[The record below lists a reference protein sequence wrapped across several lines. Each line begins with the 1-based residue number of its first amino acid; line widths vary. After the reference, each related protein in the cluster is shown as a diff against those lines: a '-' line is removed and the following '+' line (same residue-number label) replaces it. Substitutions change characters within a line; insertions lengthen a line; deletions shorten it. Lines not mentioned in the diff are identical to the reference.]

1 MTEAP
6 GPSSGSHSAPSVTTL
21 PATTPEPATDAIA
34 PAPPT
39 EAEPALPSLVGRTL
53 GRWSRALREI
63 AAGALLPFVGGD
75 DPDLPA
81 EQAERL
87 SAEMRACL
95 EARGGEVLAR
105 AHAAR
110 IASVYLGLSP
120 AGRARFFGLLA
131 REFGVERA
139 AVEQAIERFRAAAD
153 EAAKLKAERAL
164 RRSLVTPGMRL
175 LTKFNALPEGMEF
188 LVDMRAD
195 LLTLASDDPQLK
207 ALDEDFRHVLA
218 TWCDVGFLTLQRLTW
233 DSPAALLEKIIEYE
247 AVHEIRSWRDLR
259 HRLDGDRRCYAF
271 FHPSLPKEPLIFLQ
285 VALVEGLAG
294 RIEPLLDENGP
305 GLDPKRADCAI
316 FYSITNTLYGLRG
329 ISFGNFLIKQVVDD
343 LAHDLPNLKQFA
355 TLSPMPGFLAWLG
368 RQPEHAWLAPE
379 QRRGL
384 VATRPASDGPEA
396 PAGLAAALGQGGW
409 LERPELA
416 PALET
421 PLIRAAARYLVER
434 DDAGLPLDPVA
445 RFHLGNGARIERL
458 NWLADHGRRRLKQSA
473 GVMVNYLY
481 QPAEIEPNH
490 EAFASRRL
498 ITVAPEINELLKGA
512 PDEITALVQINR
524 RGGRLGRM
532 IGRA

>member
-1 MTEAP
+1 MTEVP
-6 GPSSGSHSAPSVTTL
+6 GQLSESRPARPVGTL
-21 PATTPEPATDAIA
+21 PATIPA
-34 PAPPT
+34 PAAEAMATAAPT
-39 EAEPALPSLVGRTL
+39 EAEPDLPSLVGRTL

-63 AAGALLPFVGGD
+63 AAGTLLPLAGGD

-87 SAEMRACL
+87 GAEMRACL

-105 AHAAR
+105 AQAAS
-110 IASVYLGLSP
+110 IASVYLGLS
-120 AGRARFFGLLA
+120 ATGRARFFGLLA

-139 AVEQAIERFRAAAD
+139 RVEQAIARYRSAVD
-153 EAAKLKAERAL
+153 EPARLNAERAL

-195 LLTLASDDPQLK
+195 LLTLASDDPQLR

-247 AVHEIRSWRDLR
+247 AVHEVRSWRDLR

-271 FHPSLPKEPLIFLQ
+271 FHPSLPTEPLIFLQ

-294 RIEPLLDENGP
+294 HIEPLLDENSP

-355 TLSPMPGFLAWLG
+355 TLSPMPGLLGWLE
-368 RQPEHAWLAPE
+368 RQPEDAWLDPE
-379 QRRGL
+379 QRRAL
-384 VATRPASDGPEA
+384 AATRPATEGPEIEG
-396 PAGLAAALGQGGW
+396 GLAAALGQGGW
-409 LERPELA
+409 LERSELVL
-416 PALET
+416 ALEA

-434 DDAGLPLDPVA
+434 DDAGLPLDAVA

-458 NWLADHGRRRLKQSA
+458 NWLADTGGRRLKQSA

-498 ITVAPEINELLKGA
+498 ITVAPEINDLLKGA
-512 PDEITALVQINR
+512 PDEVAALVQISR
-524 RGGRLGRM
+524 RGSRLGRM

>member
-1 MTEAP
+1 MAEAP
-6 GPSSGSHSAPSVTTL
+6 DRPSALPVPTVPAPM
-21 PATTPEPATDAIA
+21 PATA
-34 PAPPT
+34 PIVIAPPT
-39 EAEPALPSLVGRTL
+39 DAEPDLHSLVGRAL

-63 AAGALLPFVGGD
+63 AAGALLPFGGGH

-81 EQAERL
+81 EQAARL
-87 SAEMRACL
+87 GTEMRACL

-105 AHAAR
+105 AQAAS
-110 IASVYLGLSP
+110 IASAYLGLSRT
-120 AGRARFFGLLA
+120 GRARFFRLLA
-131 REFGVERA
+131 HEFGVERA
-139 AVEQAIERFRAAAD
+139 VVEEAIERYRTAAD
-153 EAAKLKAERAL
+153 EPARLKAERAL

-195 LLTLASDDPQLK
+195 LLALTSEEPHFK

-218 TWCDVGFLTLQRLTW
+218 TWCDVGFLTLRRLTW

-271 FHPSLPKEPLIFLQ
+271 FHPSLPGEPLIFLQ

-294 RIEPLLDENGP
+294 RIEPLLDENSP

-316 FYSITNTLYGLRG
+316 FYSITNTLAGLRG
-329 ISFGNFLIKQVVDD
+329 ISFGNFLIKQVVDN
-343 LAHDLPNLKQFA
+343 LAHDLPNLRQFA
-355 TLSPMPGFLAWLG
+355 TLSPVPGFLAWLE
-368 RQPEHAWLAPE
+368 RQPEDAWLDPE
-379 QRRGL
+379 QRRALASAGSARDDGSGL
-384 VATRPASDGPEA
+384 GAVLGEA
-396 PAGLAAALGQGGW
+396 GW
-409 LERPELA
+409 LEQPELVR
-416 PALET
+416 ALEA

-434 DDAGLPLDPVA
+434 DPAGLPLDPVA

-458 NWLADHGRRRLKQSA
+458 NWLADRGDRRLKQSA

-490 EAFASRRL
+490 EAFAGRRL
-498 ITVAPEINELLKGA
+498 ITVAPEISDLLKGA
-512 PDEITALVQINR
+512 PVEIAALIQISR

-532 IGRA
+532 IGRP